1 MKKNYSQESLDKMN
15 DGRTIYTKSVKVVEF
30 YPYQALKPVKN
41 KKLGKKVTVGMHK
54 DRPIFTLTLEER
66 ATCPRTCGHW
76 DDCYGNNMPF
86 AHRISHGE
94 GLAQKLYADLTQ
106 IQKKH
111 DKFLVRL
118 HVLGDFYSVDYVQF
132 WERCL
137 AKFPGLAI
145 WGYTHWHP
153 GTDIGDEINR
163 IRTAQ
168 WDRFSVRYSDYIQD
182 VLSANS
188 EEVADKGVIC
198 PEQTGKAKSCADCG
212 LCWAMKK
219 QPVIFKTH

>member
-1 MKKNYSQESLDKMN
+1 MKKNYSQVSLDKISS
-15 DGRTIYTKSVKVVEF
+15 GHTIYTKTIKVVEF
-30 YPYQALKPVKN
+30 YPFKALKPVIN
-41 KKLGKKVTVGMHK
+41 KKLGKKVSKGMHK

-86 AHRISHGE
+86 AHRISHGK
-94 GLAQKLYADLTQ
+94 GLTHKLYADLTE

-111 DKFLVRL
+111 EKFLVRL

-137 AKFPGLAI
+137 DKFPGLAI

-153 GTDIGDEINR
+153 GTDIGDEIKR

-168 WDRFSVRYSDYIQD
+168 WDRFSVRFSDYTRDI
-182 VLSANS
+182 LSANS
-188 EEVADKGVIC
+188 EEIAEKGVVC

-212 LCWAMKK
+212 LCWSMKK

>member
-1 MKKNYSQESLDKMN
+1 M
-15 DGRTIYTKSVKVVEF
+15 
-30 YPYQALKPVKN
+30 
-41 KKLGKKVTVGMHK
+41 
-54 DRPIFTLTLEER
+54 
-66 ATCPRTCGHW
+66 
-76 DDCYGNNMPF
+76 
-86 AHRISHGE
+86 
-94 GLAQKLYADLTQ
+94 
-106 IQKKH
+106 
-111 DKFLVRL
+111 
-118 HVLGDFYSVDYVQF
+118 QF

-168 WDRFSVRYSDYIQD
+168 WDRFSVRYSDYIKD

-212 LCWAMKK
+212 LCWSMKK

>member
-15 DGRTIYTKSVKVVEF
+15 SGHTIYTKSVKVVEF

-76 DDCYGNNMPF
+76 NDCYGNNMPF

-132 WERCL
+132 WEKCL

-188 EEVADKGVIC
+188 EEVADKGVVC

>member
-1 MKKNYSQESLDKMN
+1 MKKNYSQVSLDKIKN
-15 DGRTIYTKSVKVVEF
+15 GHTIYTKTIKVVEF
-30 YPYQALKPVKN
+30 YPYKALKPVIN
-41 KKLGKKVTVGMHK
+41 KKLGKKVSKGIHK

-86 AHRISHGE
+86 AHRISHGK
-94 GLAQKLYADLTQ
+94 GLAHKLYTDLTE

-111 DKFLVRL
+111 EKFLVRL

-137 AKFPGLAI
+137 DKFPGLAI

-153 GTDIGDEINR
+153 DTDIGDEIKR

-168 WDRFSVRYSDYIQD
+168 WDRFSIRFSDYTKDI
-182 VLSANS
+182 LSANS
-188 EEVADKGVIC
+188 EEISDKGVVC

-219 QPVIFKTH
+219 QSVIFKTH

>member
-94 GLAQKLYADLTQ
+94 GLSQKLYADLTQ

>member
-1 MKKNYSQESLDKMN
+1 MKKNYSQESLAKMN

>member
-15 DGRTIYTKSVKVVEF
+15 SGHTIYTKSVKVVEF

-76 DDCYGNNMPF
+76 NDCYGNNMPF
-86 AHRISHGE
+86 AHRISHGV

-118 HVLGDFYSVDYVQF
+118 HVLGDFYSVDYVKF
-132 WERCL
+132 WEKCL

-153 GTDIGDEINR
+153 NTPIGDEINR

>member
-1 MKKNYSQESLDKMN
+1 
-15 DGRTIYTKSVKVVEF
+15 
-30 YPYQALKPVKN
+30 
-41 KKLGKKVTVGMHK
+41 MHK

-86 AHRISHGE
+86 AHRISHGK
-94 GLAQKLYADLTQ
+94 GLTHKLYADLTE

-111 DKFLVRL
+111 EKFLVRL

-137 AKFPGLAI
+137 DKFPGLAI

-153 GTDIGDEINR
+153 GTDIGDEIKR

-168 WDRFSVRYSDYIQD
+168 WDRFSVRFSDYTRDI
-182 VLSANS
+182 LSANS
-188 EEVADKGVIC
+188 EEIADKGVVC

-212 LCWAMKK
+212 LCWSMKK
-219 QPVIFKTH
+219 QSVIFKTH

>member
-1 MKKNYSQESLDKMN
+1 MKKNYSQESLDKIN
-15 DGRTIYTKSVKVVEF
+15 NGRTIYLKSVKVVEF

-41 KKLGKKVTVGMHK
+41 KKLGKIVTKGKHK
-54 DRPIFTLTLEER
+54 GRPIYTLTLEER
-66 ATCPRTCGHW
+66 ATCPRTCAHW

-86 AHRISHGE
+86 AHRLSAGHG
-94 GLAQKLYADLTQ
+94 LTAKIYSDLIA

-132 WERCL
+132 WEKCL
-137 AKFPGLAI
+137 KKFNGLAI

-153 GTDIGDEINR
+153 STDIVDEIDR
-163 IRTAQ
+163 IRKEQ
-168 WDRFSVRYSDYIQD
+168 WERFAIRFSDLPEDI
-182 VLSANS
+182 LSANS
-188 EEVADKGVIC
+188 KEISDEGVVC

-212 LCWAMKK
+212 LCWSMNK
-219 QPVIFKTH
+219 PVVFLTH